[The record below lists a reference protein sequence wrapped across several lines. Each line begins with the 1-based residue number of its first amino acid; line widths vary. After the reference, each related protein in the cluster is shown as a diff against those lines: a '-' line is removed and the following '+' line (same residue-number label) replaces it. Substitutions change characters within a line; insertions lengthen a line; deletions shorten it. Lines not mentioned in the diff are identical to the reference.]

1 MRKIKEIIIMKEGTI
16 SSPPPTTKETP
27 LPRQLYQEDVISVN
41 LFYKQCLKIN
51 VNVVT
56 QERLLSHC
64 FLPTKCTG
72 RFDLTLSVC
81 VDVSVWQK
89 SGQSSTPSLIGKS
102 RLSQASIGS
111 LMNTLHLAKW
121 RKPNATGQYAGLPSL
136 RGEYVNTRLCRNRSS
151 V

>member
-1 MRKIKEIIIMKEGTI
+1 MKEGTI
-16 SSPPPTTKETP
+16 SSPSPPPTTKETP
-27 LPRQLYQEDVISVN
+27 LARQLYQEVVISVN
-41 LFYKQCLKIN
+41 LCYKQCLKIN

-81 VDVSVWQK
+81 VHVSVWQK
-89 SGQSSTPSLIGKS
+89 SRQSPTPSLIEKS

-111 LMNTLHLAKW
+111 LRNAPRLARW
-121 RKPNATGQYAGLPSL
+121 RKPKATGQYGLPSS
-136 RGEYVNTRLCRNRSS
+136 RGEYVNTRLCRKRNS

>member
-1 MRKIKEIIIMKEGTI
+1 MKEGTI

-41 LFYKQCLKIN
+41 SFYKQCLKIN

-64 FLPTKCTG
+64 FLPTKFTG

-81 VDVSVWQK
+81 VDVSIWQK
-89 SGQSSTPSLIGKS
+89 SGHSPTPSLIEKS
-102 RLSQASIGS
+102 QLSQASIGS
-111 LMNTLHLAKW
+111 LRNVPHLARW
-121 RKPNATGQYAGLPSL
+121 RKPKATGQYGLPSS
-136 RGEYVNTRLCRNRSS
+136 RGEYVNTRLCRKRNS